1 MYRPMRRKLYLALLD
16 RLNGAPL
23 EMAVESGEQE
33 FVRHGVLADG
43 SELVAVTR
51 LSIDA
56 DDSVP
61 LRLARTPKSV
71 ERLSPKGAWE
81 AVAFERKDPLLV
93 EVGAPLVCGEPVV
106 LRFVF

>member
-1 MYRPMRRKLYLALLD
+1 MA
-16 RLNGAPL
+16 NL
-23 EMAVESGEQE
+23 EMPEWTGSALTVGAFDNFTSS
-33 FVRHGVLADG
+33 VLADG

-56 DDSVP
+56 DDSIP

-71 ERLSPKGAWE
+71 GRLSPKGAWE